1 MMRNLF
7 LQVTHHKIPM
17 HFDAFD
23 RYHEK
28 ESFLHRL
35 DPRVKVVVTVLF
47 IVSNALLPDGA
58 WLAFA
63 AAWMFVLASNL
74 LSKLGIG
81 YTFKRSIIAL
91 PFALI
96 AITVLF
102 SIPGNPLTTF
112 RLFAWD
118 FTITDAGLLRFV
130 SILIRAW
137 LSVQMAILLVA
148 VTRFPD
154 LVHALEHLRVPA
166 ILTTIIAFLYRYL
179 FVLTDEVFRL
189 LRARQARSAAAPG
202 SRSGGGVVWRAK
214 VAGNMAGQ
222 LFLRSY
228 ERSDRIYN
236 AMVARGYAGHLY
248 TLNPH
253 EMRSGDYYATAF
265 AIAVIFLMQVL
276 GRL

>member
-1 MMRNLF
+1 
-7 LQVTHHKIPM
+7 M

-35 DPRVKVVVTVLF
+35 DPRVKVLVTVIF

-58 WLAFA
+58 WIAFLF
-63 AAWMFVLASNL
+63 AWLFVLAANL
-74 LSKLGIG
+74 FSQLGIG
-81 YTFKRSIIAL
+81 YSLKRSIIAL

-102 SIPGNPLTTF
+102 SMPGKPLSTF
-112 RLFAWD
+112 HFLMWNL
-118 FTITDAGLLRFV
+118 TITDAGLLRFV

-154 LVHALEHLRVPA
+154 LIHALEHLRVPA

-189 LRARQARSAAAPG
+189 LRARESRSAAVPG
-202 SRSGGGVVWRAK
+202 SRSGGGVLWRAK

-236 AMVARGYAGHLY
+236 AMIARGYAGHLY

-253 EMRSGDYYATAF
+253 EMKSGDYFTTAF
-265 AIAVIFLMQVL
+265 AVAVIFILQIL

>member
-1 MMRNLF
+1 
-7 LQVTHHKIPM
+7 M

-23 RYHEK
+23 RYHDHD
-28 ESFLHRL
+28 SFIHRL
-35 DPRVKVVVTVLF
+35 DPRVKVVVTVVF

-58 WLAFA
+58 WFAFGF
-63 AAWMFVLASNL
+63 AWLFLLLCNL
-74 LSKLGIG
+74 LSKLGYA
-81 YTFKRSIIAL
+81 YTLKRSIIAL
-91 PFALI
+91 PFAFI

-102 SIPGNPLTTF
+102 SIPGNPLSTF
-112 RLFAWD
+112 HFLMWD
-118 FTITDAGLLRFV
+118 FTITDAGLLRFI
-130 SILIRAW
+130 SILIRSW

-154 LVHALEHLRVPA
+154 LIHAFEHLRVPA

-189 LRARQARSAAAPG
+189 LRARESRSAAAAG
-202 SRSGGGVVWRAK
+202 SRSGGGVLWRAK

-236 AMVARGYAGHLY
+236 AMLARGYTGHLY

-253 EMRSGDYYATAF
+253 EMKSKDYYATAF
-265 AIAVIFLMQVL
+265 AIAVIFLMQL
-276 GRL
+276 IGRF

>member
-1 MMRNLF
+1 
-7 LQVTHHKIPM
+7 M

-35 DPRVKVVVTVLF
+35 DPRVKALVTIIF

-58 WLAFA
+58 WTAFA
-63 AAWMFVLASNL
+63 FAWMFLLALNV
-74 LSKLGIG
+74 LSKLGVG
-81 YTFKRSIIAL
+81 FTLKRSIIAL

-102 SIPGNPLTTF
+102 SIPGKPLSTF
-112 RLFAWD
+112 DFLFWQLA
-118 FTITDAGLLRFV
+118 ITDAGLLRFV
-130 SILIRAW
+130 SILVRSW

-166 ILTTIIAFLYRYL
+166 VLTTIIAFLYRYL
-179 FVLTDEVFRL
+179 FVLTDEVLRL
-189 LRARQARSAAAPG
+189 LRARESRSGAAAG
-202 SRSGGGVVWRAK
+202 SRSGGGVIWRAK
-214 VAGNMAGQ
+214 VAGGMAGQ

-236 AMVARGYAGHLY
+236 AMIARGYAGHLY

-253 EMRSGDYYATAF
+253 EMKSGDYFATAL
-265 AIAVIFLMQVL
+265 AIAAIFLMQVL
-276 GRL
+276 GRF

>member
-1 MMRNLF
+1 
-7 LQVTHHKIPM
+7 M

-35 DPRVKVVVTVLF
+35 DPRVKSLVTVIY

-58 WLAFA
+58 WLAFGFAWVFLIA
-63 AAWMFVLASNL
+63 ANL
-74 LSKLGIG
+74 LSNLGIG

-96 AITVLF
+96 AVTVLF
-102 SIPGNPLTTF
+102 SIPGQPLFTF
-112 RLFAWD
+112 QLF
-118 FTITDAGLLRFV
+118 TSHLVITDMGLLRFV
-130 SILIRAW
+130 SILIRSW

-154 LVHALEHLRVPA
+154 LIHALEHLKVPA

-189 LRARQARSAAAPG
+189 IRARESRSAASAG
-202 SRSGGGVVWRAK
+202 NRAGGGVFWRAK

-236 AMVARGYAGHLY
+236 AMLSRGYSGHLY

-253 EMRSGDYYATAF
+253 EMKPGDYYVTAF
-265 AIAVIFLMQVL
+265 AIAAIFIVQVL

>member
-1 MMRNLF
+1 
-7 LQVTHHKIPM
+7 M

-28 ESFLHRL
+28 ESFIHHI
-35 DPRVKVVVTVLF
+35 DPRVKVVVTVAF

-58 WLAFA
+58 WMAFVFAWLFLLAA
-63 AAWMFVLASNL
+63 NVLSR
-74 LSKLGIG
+74 LGIA
-81 YTFKRSIIAL
+81 YTFKRSLVAL

-102 SIPGNPLTTF
+102 SIPGKPVANF
-112 RLFAWD
+112 SIAMWD
-118 FTITDAGLLRFV
+118 FVITDAGLLRFV
-130 SILIRAW
+130 SILIRSW
-137 LSVQMAILLVA
+137 LSVQIALLLVA

-154 LVHALEHLRVPA
+154 LIHALEHLRVPA

-179 FVLTDEVFRL
+179 FVLTDEVLRL
-189 LRARQARSAAAPG
+189 LRARESRSAASAG
-202 SRSGGGVVWRAK
+202 KRSGRGVVWRAK

-236 AMVARGYAGHLY
+236 AILSRGYTGHLY

-253 EMRSGDYYATAF
+253 EMKSRDYFVTAF
-265 AIAVIFLMQVL
+265 AIAILFIVQII

>member
-1 MMRNLF
+1 
-7 LQVTHHKIPM
+7 M

-35 DPRVKVVVTVLF
+35 DPRVKALVTVIY

-58 WLAFA
+58 WLAFGVAWVFLIA
-63 AAWMFVLASNL
+63 ANL
-74 LSKLGIG
+74 LSQLGIG

-91 PFALI
+91 PFAFI

-102 SIPGNPLTTF
+102 SIPGQPLFTF
-112 RLFAWD
+112 QLF
-118 FTITDAGLLRFV
+118 TSNLVITDAGLLRFV
-130 SILIRAW
+130 SILIRSW
-137 LSVQMAILLVA
+137 LSVQLAILLVA

-154 LVHALEHLRVPA
+154 LIHALEHLKVPS

-189 LRARQARSAAAPG
+189 IRARESRSAASAG
-202 SRSGGGVVWRAK
+202 NRAGGGVFWRAK

-236 AMVARGYAGHLY
+236 AMLSRGYSGHLY

-253 EMRSGDYYATAF
+253 EMKPGDYYVTAF
-265 AIAVIFLMQVL
+265 AIASIFIVQVL

>member
-1 MMRNLF
+1 
-7 LQVTHHKIPM
+7 M

-35 DPRVKVVVTVLF
+35 DPRVKALLTIIF

-58 WLAFA
+58 WLAFVCAWLFLSA
-63 AAWMFVLASNL
+63 ANL
-74 LSKLGIG
+74 LSQLGIG
-81 YTFKRSIIAL
+81 YTFKRSIVAL

-96 AITVLF
+96 AVTVLF
-102 SIPGNPLTTF
+102 SIPGKPLYTF
-112 RLFAWD
+112 QFFMSTL
-118 FTITDAGLLRFV
+118 TVTDAGFLRFV
-130 SILIRAW
+130 SILIRSW

-154 LVHALEHLRVPA
+154 LIHALEHLKVPA

-179 FVLTDEVFRL
+179 FVLIDEVSRL
-189 LRARQARSAAAPG
+189 LRARESRSGASAG
-202 SRSGGGVVWRAK
+202 NRSGGGVFWRAR

-236 AMVARGYAGHLY
+236 AMMSRGYSGHLY

-253 EMRSGDYYATAF
+253 EMKPRDYYVTAF
-265 AIAVIFLMQVL
+265 AIAVIFIVQVV
-276 GRL
+276 GRF

>member
-1 MMRNLF
+1 
-7 LQVTHHKIPM
+7 M

-35 DPRVKVVVTVLF
+35 DPRVKALVTVIY

-58 WLAFA
+58 WLAFGF
-63 AAWMFVLASNL
+63 AWVFLIVANL
-74 LSKLGIG
+74 LSQLGIG

-91 PFALI
+91 PFAFI

-102 SIPGNPLTTF
+102 SIPGQPLFTF
-112 RLFAWD
+112 QLF
-118 FTITDAGLLRFV
+118 TSNLVITDAGLLRFV
-130 SILIRAW
+130 SILIRSW
-137 LSVQMAILLVA
+137 LSVQLAILLVA

-154 LVHALEHLRVPA
+154 LIHALEHLRVPA

-189 LRARQARSAAAPG
+189 LRARESRSAAAPG

-236 AMVARGYAGHLY
+236 AMVARGYVGHLY

-253 EMRSGDYYATAF
+253 EMKSRDYFATAF
-265 AIAVIFLMQVL
+265 AIAVIFLMQVF
-276 GRL
+276 GRF

>member
-1 MMRNLF
+1 
-7 LQVTHHKIPM
+7 M
-17 HFDAFD
+17 HFNAFD

-35 DPRVKVVVTVLF
+35 DPRVKALATV
-47 IVSNALLPDGA
+47 IYIISNALLPDGT
-58 WLAFA
+58 WLAFTC
-63 AAWMFVLASNL
+63 AWLFLIIVNL
-74 LSKLGIG
+74 LSRLGIG
-81 YTFKRSIIAL
+81 YTFKRSLIAL

-96 AITVLF
+96 AVTILF
-102 SIPGNPLTTF
+102 SMPGKPISTF
-112 RLFAWD
+112 QFLMWNL
-118 FTITDAGLLRFV
+118 TITDAGLLRFV
-130 SILIRAW
+130 SILIRSW

-154 LVHALEHLRVPA
+154 LIHALEHLRVPA

-189 LRARQARSAAAPG
+189 IRARESRSAASAG
-202 SRSGGGVVWRAK
+202 KRSGGGVLWRAK

-236 AMVARGYAGHLY
+236 AMLSRGYTGRLY

-253 EMRSGDYYATAF
+253 EMKSSDYFVTAF
-265 AIAVIFLMQVL
+265 VIAVIFIVQLI

>member
-1 MMRNLF
+1 
-7 LQVTHHKIPM
+7 M

-28 ESFLHRL
+28 ASFLHRL
-35 DPRVKVVVTVLF
+35 DPRVKALVTV
-47 IVSNALLPDGA
+47 IYIISNALLPDGA
-58 WLAFA
+58 WLAFVF
-63 AAWMFVLASNL
+63 AWIFLIVANL

-81 YTFKRSIIAL
+81 YSFKRSIIAL

-96 AITVLF
+96 AVTVLF
-102 SIPGNPLTTF
+102 SIPGKPLYSF
-112 RLFAWD
+112 SFLAWD
-118 FTITDAGLLRFV
+118 FTITDMGLLRFV
-130 SILIRAW
+130 SILIRSW

-154 LVHALEHLRVPA
+154 LIHALEHLKVPA

-189 LRARQARSAAAPG
+189 IRARESRSAASTGKRA
-202 SRSGGGVVWRAK
+202 GGGVFWRAK

-236 AMVARGYAGHLY
+236 AMLSRGYSGHLY

-253 EMRSGDYYATAF
+253 EMKPGDYYVTAF
-265 AIAVIFLMQVL
+265 AIAAIFIVQVF